1 MRAGQFR
8 PIEDDGQASL
18 KIPLNKIPTVSGAR
32 HPTFEDIDM
41 QTRTLIEK
49 LSVSSQL
56 ALPDLTAAADQGIR
70 SIINNR
76 PDGEASDQPTSA
88 EIEAAAAALG
98 LGYRYIPVVPGQIH
112 DEDIANFN
120 AALAEL
126 EAPVLAFCRTGTR
139 SASLWAL
146 SAAADIASSD
156 LLSTARAAGYD
167 LNALK
172 PRLETRRQVVATHSS
187 GRPRAVAQ
195 RHDVVIV
202 GGGAAGLAT
211 AASLLRRR
219 PGLDIAVIEPADR
232 HFYQPGW
239 TLVGCG
245 VFNANATMR
254 PMASIMPKG
263 VRWQRIAVEAFEPEH
278 DRIVL
283 ADGTRLA
290 YRVLVAAPGLKLNW
304 GAIPG
309 LEEALGK
316 NGVTSNYRFDLAP
329 YTWELVQKLGRGT
342 ALFTQP
348 PMPIKCAGAPQKAM
362 YLSCDHWRRA
372 DRIGEIDVEFHVAG
386 DVLFGVKEYV
396 PALMHYIERYGI
408 DLKFE
413 SRLVAVN
420 GPTREATFAMR
431 GPDGGIQ
438 EVTRRFDLLH
448 VCPPQ
453 TAPDFVR
460 SSPLA
465 GDAGWIDV
473 DDQTLRHTRYEN
485 VFSLGDVCSAPNAK
499 TMAAARKQAPIVAE
513 NGLAVLDSR
522 KRRATYDGYG
532 ACPLTVERGRV
543 VLAEFGYGGKLL
555 PTFPKWVIDGTRP
568 SRLAWLL
575 KLRILPLVYWQ
586 GMLKGREWLAAP
598 QVILTSSDTPELV

>member
-1 MRAGQFR
+1 
-8 PIEDDGQASL
+8 
-18 KIPLNKIPTVSGAR
+18 
-32 HPTFEDIDM
+32 M
-41 QTRTLIEK
+41 QTRNLAEK
-49 LSVSSQL
+49 FSVSSQL
-56 ALPDLTAAADQGIR
+56 TLSDLTAAADQGIR

-76 PDGEASDQPTSA
+76 PDGESSDQPTSA

-98 LGYRYIPVVPGQIH
+98 LGYRHIPVVAGQIH
-112 DEDIANFN
+112 DEDIANFSV
-120 AALAEL
+120 ALAEL

-146 SAAADIASSD
+146 SAPAEVVSSD
-156 LLSTARAAGYD
+156 LLSSARAVGYD
-167 LNALK
+167 LTALK
-172 PRLETRRQVVATHSS
+172 PRLDTRRQAATHSA
-187 GRPRAVAQ
+187 GRPRAAVQ
-195 RHDVVIV
+195 RHDVVVI

-219 PGLDIAVIEPADR
+219 PGLDIVVVEPADR

-245 VFNANATMR
+245 VFSANATMR
-254 PMASIMPKG
+254 PMASVMPKG
-263 VRWQRIAVEAFEPEH
+263 VRWQRIAAEAFEPER

-290 YRVLVAAPGLKLNW
+290 YRVLVAAPGLKLDW

-329 YTWELVQKLGRGT
+329 YTWELVQKLGHGT

-348 PMPIKCAGAPQKAM
+348 SMPIKCAGAPQKAM
-362 YLSCDHWRRA
+362 YLSCDHWRHA
-372 DRIGEIDVEFHVAG
+372 GRIGEIDVEFHNAG
-386 DVLFGVKEYV
+386 GVLFGVKEYV
-396 PALMHYIERYGI
+396 PALMRYIERYGI

-420 GPTREATFAMR
+420 GPARQATFVVK
-431 GPDGGIQ
+431 GPDSGLQ

-465 GDAGWIDV
+465 DDAGWVDV
-473 DDQTLRHTRYEN
+473 DHQTLRHTRFEN

-499 TMAAARKQAPIVAE
+499 TAAAARKQAPIVAQ
-513 NGLAVLDSR
+513 NVLAVLDS
-522 KRRATYDGYG
+522 KERRAIYDGYG
-532 ACPLTVERGRV
+532 SCPLTVERGRI

-575 KLRILPLVYWQ
+575 KERILPLVYWQ
-586 GMLKGREWLAAP
+586 GMLKGREWLAALHLNSP
-598 QVILTSSDTPELV
+598 VS

>member
-1 MRAGQFR
+1 MGLAPSRSRSTRSTTPHETRTVPVNMHAGEYPR
-8 PIEDDGQASL
+8 PKMTATPTSRSPLEQ
-18 KIPLNKIPTVSGAR
+18 IPVVSGAR
-32 HPTFEDIDM
+32 RPTRKDN
-41 QTRTLIEK
+41 RH
-49 LSVSSQL
+49 
-56 ALPDLTAAADQGIR
+56 ADTKPHRQ
-70 SIINNR
+70 
-76 PDGEASDQPTSA
+76 
-88 EIEAAAAALG
+88 ALG
-98 LGYRYIPVVPGQIH
+98 FITAYADRPHRSRRPGHPVHHQQSPGRRGVRPTDIRRERGCRRRSRTRLRHIPVVPGQIH
-112 DEDIANFN
+112 DEDIANFSV
-120 AALAEL
+120 ALAEL

-146 SAAADIASSD
+146 SAPAGVASSD
-156 LLSTARAAGYD
+156 LLSAARAAGYD
-167 LNALK
+167 LDALK
-172 PRLETRRQVVATHSS
+172 PRLDARRQAATHSA
-187 GRPRAVAQ
+187 GRPRAAAQ
-195 RHDVVIV
+195 RQDVVII

-245 VFNANATMR
+245 VFSANATMR

-283 ADGTRLA
+283 ADRTRLT
-290 YRVLVAAPGLKLNW
+290 YRVLVAAPGLKLDW
-304 GAIPG
+304 GAIPD
-309 LEEALGK
+309 LDEALGK
-316 NGVTSNYRFDLAP
+316 NGGTSNYRFDLAP

-372 DRIGEIDVEFHVAG
+372 GRIDAIDVEFHNAG
-386 DVLFGVKEYV
+386 GILFGVKEYV

-408 DLKFE
+408 DLKFQ

-420 GPTREATFAMR
+420 GPAQEATFAIK
-431 GPDGGIQ
+431 GSDGGLQ

-465 GDAGWIDV
+465 GDAGWLDV
-473 DDQTLRHTRYEN
+473 DHRTLRHTRFEN

-499 TMAAARKQAPIVAE
+499 TGV
-513 NGLAVLDSR
+513 
-522 KRRATYDGYG
+522 
-532 ACPLTVERGRV
+532 
-543 VLAEFGYGGKLL
+543 
-555 PTFPKWVIDGTRP
+555 
-568 SRLAWLL
+568 
-575 KLRILPLVYWQ
+575 
-586 GMLKGREWLAAP
+586 
-598 QVILTSSDTPELV
+598 

>member
-1 MRAGQFR
+1 
-8 PIEDDGQASL
+8 
-18 KIPLNKIPTVSGAR
+18 
-32 HPTFEDIDM
+32 M
-41 QTRTLIEK
+41 QTRNLAEK

-56 ALPDLTAAADQGIR
+56 TPPDLTAAAHQGIR

-76 PDGEASDQPTSA
+76 PDAEASDQPTSA
-88 EIEAAAAALG
+88 EIEAATTALG
-98 LGYRYIPVVPGQIH
+98 LGYRHIPVVPGQIH
-112 DEDIANFN
+112 DEDIANFSV
-120 AALAEL
+120 ALAEL

-146 SAAADIASSD
+146 SAPAEVASSD
-156 LLSTARAAGYD
+156 LLAAARAAGYD
-167 LNALK
+167 LDALK
-172 PRLETRRQVVATHSS
+172 PRLDTRRQAATHSA
-187 GRPRAVAQ
+187 GRPRAAAQ
-195 RHDVVIV
+195 RHDVVII

-245 VFNANATMR
+245 VFSANDTMR

-263 VRWQRIAVEAFEPEH
+263 VRWQRSAVEAFEPEH

-372 DRIGEIDVEFHVAG
+372 DRIGDIDVEFHIAG

-413 SRLVAVN
+413 SNLVGVN
-420 GPTREATFAMR
+420 GPAREATFAMKR
-431 GPDGGIQ
+431 PNGSLQ

-465 GDAGWIDV
+465 GDAGWIEV
-473 DDQTLRHTRYEN
+473 DHQTLRHTRLEN
-485 VFSLGDVCSAPNAK
+485 VFSLGDVCSAPNTK
-499 TMAAARKQAPIVAE
+499 TAAAARRQAPIVAE
-513 NGLAVLDSR
+513 NVLAVLASNEP
-522 KRRATYDGYG
+522 RAIYDGYG
-532 ACPLTVERGRV
+532 SCPLTVERGRI

-575 KLRILPLVYWQ
+575 KERILPLVYWQ

-598 QVILTSSDTPELV
+598 HINSPMSDTPELG

>member
-1 MRAGQFR
+1 
-8 PIEDDGQASL
+8 
-18 KIPLNKIPTVSGAR
+18 
-32 HPTFEDIDM
+32 M
-41 QTRTLIEK
+41 QTRTLTEK

-56 ALPDLTAAADQGIR
+56 TPRDLTAAADQGIR

-98 LGYRYIPVVPGQIH
+98 LAYRHIPVVPGQID
-112 DEDIANFN
+112 DEDIANFSV
-120 AALAEL
+120 ALAAL

-146 SAAADIASSD
+146 SAAAEVVSSD

-167 LNALK
+167 LTTLK
-172 PRLETRRQVVATHSS
+172 PRLDTRRQAATHSS
-187 GRPRAVAQ
+187 GRPRAAAQ
-195 RHDVVIV
+195 RHDVVVV

-219 PGLDIAVIEPADR
+219 PGLEIAVVDPADR

-245 VFNANATMR
+245 VFSANTTMR

-290 YRVLVAAPGLKLNW
+290 YRVLVAAPGLKLDW

-309 LEEALGK
+309 LEEALGQ

-362 YLSCDHWRRA
+362 YLSCDYWRRA
-372 DRIGEIDVEFHVAG
+372 GRIGEIAVEFHNAG
-386 DVLFGVKEYV
+386 GVLFGVKEYV

-413 SRLVAVN
+413 SRLIAVN
-420 GPTREATFAMR
+420 GPAREATFAVK
-431 GPDGGIQ
+431 GPDSGLQ

-460 SSPLA
+460 ASPLA

-473 DDQTLRHTRYEN
+473 DHQTLRHTRFEN
-485 VFSLGDVCSAPNAK
+485 VFSLGDVCSAPNSK
-499 TMAAARKQAPIVAE
+499 TAAAARKQAPIVAE
-513 NGLAVLDSR
+513 NVLAVLDS
-522 KRRATYDGYG
+522 KEPRAIYNGYG
-532 ACPLTVERGRV
+532 SCPLTVERGRI

-575 KLRILPLVYWQ
+575 KERILPLVYWE

-598 QVILTSSDTPELV
+598 HVNSPVS

>member
-1 MRAGQFR
+1 
-8 PIEDDGQASL
+8 
-18 KIPLNKIPTVSGAR
+18 
-32 HPTFEDIDM
+32 M
-41 QTRTLIEK
+41 QTRNLAEK

-56 ALPDLTAAADQGIR
+56 TPPDLTAAAHQGIR

-76 PDGEASDQPTSA
+76 PDAEASDQPTSA
-88 EIEAAAAALG
+88 EIEAATTALG
-98 LGYRYIPVVPGQIH
+98 LGYRHIPVVPGQIH
-112 DEDIANFN
+112 DEDIANFSV
-120 AALAEL
+120 ALAEL

-146 SAAADIASSD
+146 SAPAEVASSD
-156 LLSTARAAGYD
+156 LLAAARAAGYD
-167 LNALK
+167 LDALK
-172 PRLETRRQVVATHSS
+172 PRLDTRRQAATHSA
-187 GRPRAVAQ
+187 GRPRAAAQ
-195 RHDVVIV
+195 RHDVVII

-245 VFNANATMR
+245 VFSANDTMR

-263 VRWQRIAVEAFEPEH
+263 VRWQRSAVEAFEPEH

-329 YTWELVQKLGRGT
+329 YTWELVQKLERGT

-348 PMPIKCAGAPQKAM
+348 PLPIKCAGAPQKAM

-372 DRIGEIDVEFHVAG
+372 DRIGDIDVEFHIAG

-413 SRLVAVN
+413 SNLVGVN
-420 GPTREATFAMR
+420 GPAREATFAMKR
-431 GPDGGIQ
+431 PNGSLQ

-465 GDAGWIDV
+465 GDAGWIEV
-473 DDQTLRHTRYEN
+473 DHQTLRHTRLEN
-485 VFSLGDVCSAPNAK
+485 VFSLGDVCSAPNTK
-499 TMAAARKQAPIVAE
+499 TAAAARRQAPIVAE
-513 NGLAVLDSR
+513 NVLAVLASNEP
-522 KRRATYDGYG
+522 RAIYDGYG
-532 ACPLTVERGRV
+532 SCPLTVERGRI

-575 KLRILPLVYWQ
+575 KERILPLVYWQ

-598 QVILTSSDTPELV
+598 HINSPMSDTPELG

>member
-1 MRAGQFR
+1 V
-8 PIEDDGQASL
+8 
-18 KIPLNKIPTVSGAR
+18 K
-32 HPTFEDIDM
+32 DIDM
-41 QTRTLIEK
+41 QTQTLTDK
-49 LSVSSQL
+49 LSVSAQL
-56 ALPDLTAAADQGIR
+56 SPTDLATASDRGIR

-76 PDGEASDQPTSA
+76 PDGEAPDQPTSA
-88 EIEAAAAALG
+88 EIETSATVLG
-98 LGYRYIPVVPGQIH
+98 LGYRHIPVASGQIH
-112 DEDIANFN
+112 DEDIAKFSD
-120 AALAEL
+120 ALAEL
-126 EAPVLAFCRTGTR
+126 EGPVLAFCRSGTR
-139 SASLWAL
+139 AASLWAL
-146 SAAADIASSD
+146 SAAAEVASSD

-172 PRLETRRQVVATHSS
+172 PRLDARRQAAMHSS
-187 GRPRAVAQ
+187 DRPQAAAQ
-195 RHDVVIV
+195 RHDVVII

-245 VFNANATMR
+245 VFSANATMR
-254 PMASIMPKG
+254 PMASVMPKG
-263 VRWQRIAVEAFEPEH
+263 VRWQRSTVAAFEPEY

-290 YRVLVAAPGLKLNW
+290 YRVLVAAPGLKLDW

-316 NGVTSNYRFDLAP
+316 NGVTSNYRFDRAP

-372 DRIGEIDVEFHVAG
+372 GRIDAIDVEFHNAG
-386 DVLFGVKEYV
+386 GVLFGVKEYV

-408 DLKFE
+408 DLKFQ

-420 GPTREATFAMR
+420 GPAQEASFTIK
-431 GPDGGIQ
+431 GPDGGLQ

-473 DDQTLRHTRYEN
+473 DHQTLRHMRFEN

-513 NGLAVLDSR
+513 NVLAVLDS
-522 KRRATYDGYG
+522 KEPRAIYDGYG
-532 ACPLTVERGRV
+532 SCPLTVERGRI

-575 KLRILPLVYWQ
+575 KERILPSVYWQ

-598 QVILTSSDTPELV
+598 QVFLTPPDAPGAA

>member
-1 MRAGQFR
+1 
-8 PIEDDGQASL
+8 
-18 KIPLNKIPTVSGAR
+18 
-32 HPTFEDIDM
+32 M
-41 QTRTLIEK
+41 QTRNLAEK

-56 ALPDLTAAADQGIR
+56 TPPDLTAAAHQGIR

-76 PDGEASDQPTSA
+76 PDAEASDQPTSA
-88 EIEAAAAALG
+88 EIEAATTALG
-98 LGYRYIPVVPGQIH
+98 LGYRHIPVVPGQIH
-112 DEDIANFN
+112 DEDIANFSV
-120 AALAEL
+120 ALAEL

-146 SAAADIASSD
+146 SAPAEVASSD
-156 LLSTARAAGYD
+156 LLAAARAAGYD
-167 LNALK
+167 LDALK
-172 PRLETRRQVVATHSS
+172 PRLDTRRQAATHSA
-187 GRPRAVAQ
+187 GRPRAAAQ
-195 RHDVVIV
+195 RHDVVII

-245 VFNANATMR
+245 VFSANDTMR

-263 VRWQRIAVEAFEPEH
+263 VRWQRSAVEAFEPEH

-348 PMPIKCAGAPQKAM
+348 PLPIKCAGAPQKAM

-372 DRIGEIDVEFHVAG
+372 DRIGDIDVEFHIAG

-413 SRLVAVN
+413 SNLVGVN
-420 GPTREATFAMR
+420 GPAREATFAMKR
-431 GPDGGIQ
+431 PNGSLQ

-465 GDAGWIDV
+465 GDAGWIEV
-473 DDQTLRHTRYEN
+473 DHQTLRHTRLEN
-485 VFSLGDVCSAPNAK
+485 VFSLGDVCSAPNTK
-499 TMAAARKQAPIVAE
+499 TAAAARRQAPIVAE
-513 NGLAVLDSR
+513 NVLAVLASNEP
-522 KRRATYDGYG
+522 RAIYDGYG
-532 ACPLTVERGRV
+532 SCPLTVERGRI

-575 KLRILPLVYWQ
+575 KERILPLVYWQ

-598 QVILTSSDTPELV
+598 HINSPMSDTPELG

>member
-1 MRAGQFR
+1 
-8 PIEDDGQASL
+8 
-18 KIPLNKIPTVSGAR
+18 
-32 HPTFEDIDM
+32 M
-41 QTRTLIEK
+41 QTRSLTDK

-56 ALPDLTAAADQGIR
+56 TPTDLTAVADQGIR

-76 PDGEASDQPTSA
+76 PDGETSDQPTSA
-88 EIEAAAAALG
+88 EIETGAAALG

-112 DEDIANFN
+112 DEDIANFS

-156 LLSTARAAGYD
+156 LLSTARTAGSD
-167 LNALK
+167 LDTLK
-172 PRLETRRQVVATHSS
+172 PRLDTRRQAATHSS
-187 GRPRAVAQ
+187 GRPQAAGQ
-195 RHDVVIV
+195 RHDVVII

-219 PGLDIAVIEPADR
+219 PGLDVAVIEPADR

-245 VFNANATMR
+245 VFSANATMR
-254 PMASIMPKG
+254 AMASIMPKG
-263 VRWQRIAVEAFEPEH
+263 VRWQSIAVEAFEPEH
-278 DRIVL
+278 DRVVL

-372 DRIGEIDVEFHVAG
+372 GRLGEIDVEFHNAG
-386 DVLFGVKEYV
+386 GVLFGVKEYV
-396 PALMHYIERYGI
+396 PALMRYIERYGI

-413 SRLVAVN
+413 SRLIAVN
-420 GPTREATFAMR
+420 GPAQEATFAMK

-473 DDQTLRHTRYEN
+473 DHQTLRHTRFED
-485 VFSLGDVCSAPNAK
+485 VFSLGDVCSAPNSK
-499 TMAAARKQAPIVAE
+499 TAAAARKQAPIVAE
-513 NGLAVLDSR
+513 NVLAVLDS
-522 KRRATYDGYG
+522 KEPRAVYDGYG
-532 ACPLTVERGRV
+532 SCPLTVERGRI

-575 KLRILPLVYWQ
+575 KERILPLVYWH

-598 QVILTSSDTPELV
+598 QVGVV

>member
-1 MRAGQFR
+1 
-8 PIEDDGQASL
+8 
-18 KIPLNKIPTVSGAR
+18 
-32 HPTFEDIDM
+32 
-41 QTRTLIEK
+41 
-49 LSVSSQL
+49 LSYWKGS
-56 ALPDLTAAADQGIR
+56 T
-70 SIINNR
+70 
-76 PDGEASDQPTSA
+76 
-88 EIEAAAAALG
+88 
-98 LGYRYIPVVPGQIH
+98 QICV
-112 DEDIANFN
+112 E
-120 AALAEL
+120 
-126 EAPVLAFCRTGTR
+126 
-139 SASLWAL
+139 
-146 SAAADIASSD
+146 
-156 LLSTARAAGYD
+156 
-167 LNALK
+167 
-172 PRLETRRQVVATHSS
+172 RL
-187 GRPRAVAQ
+187 
-195 RHDVVIV
+195 DVVII

-245 VFNANATMR
+245 VFSANDTMR

-263 VRWQRIAVEAFEPEH
+263 VRWQRSAVEAFEPEH

-290 YRVLVAAPGLKLNW
+290 YRVLVAAPGLKLDW

-372 DRIGEIDVEFHVAG
+372 GRIGEIDVEFHNAG
-386 DVLFGVKEYV
+386 GVLFGVKEYV
-396 PALMHYIERYGI
+396 PALMRYIERYGI

-420 GPTREATFAMR
+420 GPAQEAIFAMK
-431 GPDGGIQ
+431 GSDGGLR
-438 EVTRRFDLLH
+438 EVIRRFDLLH

-473 DDQTLRHTRYEN
+473 DHQTLRHMRFAN
-485 VFSLGDVCSAPNAK
+485 VFSLGDVCSVPNSK
-499 TMAAARKQAPIVAE
+499 TAAAARKQAPIVAE
-513 NGLAVLDSR
+513 NVLAVLHS
-522 KRRATYDGYG
+522 KEPRANYDGYG
-532 ACPLTVERGRV
+532 SCPLTVERGRI

-575 KLRILPLVYWQ
+575 KERILPLVYWQ

-598 QVILTSSDTPELV
+598 HINSPVSDTPELG

>member
-1 MRAGQFR
+1 M
-8 PIEDDGQASL
+8 ED
-18 KIPLNKIPTVSGAR
+18 V
-32 HPTFEDIDM
+32 DM
-41 QTRTLIEK
+41 QTRTLTNK

-56 ALPDLTAAADQGIR
+56 AAADLTAAADQGIR

-76 PDGEASDQPTSA
+76 PDGEAPDQPTSA
-88 EIEAAAAALG
+88 EIETAAAARG
-98 LGYRYIPVVPGQIH
+98 LDYRHVPVVPGQIN
-112 DEDIANFN
+112 DKDIANFSV
-120 AALAEL
+120 ALAEL

-146 SAAADIASSD
+146 SVATEVTSSD
-156 LLSTARAAGYD
+156 LLSAARAAGYD
-167 LNALK
+167 LDALK
-172 PRLETRRQVVATHSS
+172 PRLDTRREAATHSS
-187 GRPRAVAQ
+187 GRPRAAAQ

-202 GGGAAGLAT
+202 GGGASGLAT

-245 VFNANATMR
+245 VFSANATMR

-263 VRWQRIAVEAFEPEH
+263 VQWKRVAVEAFEPEH

-283 ADGTRLA
+283 ADGSRLA

-309 LEEALGK
+309 LDEALGK

-372 DRIGEIDVEFHVAG
+372 GRIDEIAVEFHNAG
-386 DVLFGVKEYV
+386 GVLFGVKEYV
-396 PALMHYIERYGI
+396 PALMRYIERYGI

-420 GPTREATFAMR
+420 GPAQEATFAMK
-431 GPDGGIQ
+431 GSDGGLR
-438 EVTRRFDLLH
+438 EATRRFDMLH

-473 DDQTLRHTRYEN
+473 DHQTLRHTRFEN

-513 NGLAVLDSR
+513 NVLAVLDA
-522 KRRATYDGYG
+522 KEPRAIYDGYG
-532 ACPLTVERGRV
+532 SCPLTVERGRI

-568 SRLAWLL
+568 SRVAWLL
-575 KLRILPLVYWQ
+575 KERILPLVYWQ

-598 QVILTSSDTPELV
+598 QAFLPSPDAPGAA

>member
-1 MRAGQFR
+1 
-8 PIEDDGQASL
+8 
-18 KIPLNKIPTVSGAR
+18 V
-32 HPTFEDIDM
+32 EDIDM
-41 QTRTLIEK
+41 QTRTLTDK
-49 LSVSSQL
+49 LSVSSQV
-56 ALPDLTAAADQGIR
+56 ALTDLTAAADQGIH

-76 PDGEASDQPTSA
+76 PDGEAPDQPTSA
-88 EIEAAAAALG
+88 EIETAAAALG
-98 LGYRYIPVVPGQIH
+98 LGYRHIPVVPGQIH
-112 DEDIANFN
+112 DEDITKFSD
-120 AALAEL
+120 ALAEL
-126 EAPVLAFCRTGTR
+126 EGPVLAFCRSGTR
-139 SASLWAL
+139 AASLWAL
-146 SAAADIASSD
+146 SAAAELASSD

-167 LNALK
+167 LDTLR
-172 PRLETRRQVVATHSS
+172 PRLDARRQAATHSS
-187 GRPRAVAQ
+187 GRPQAAAQ
-195 RHDVVIV
+195 RHDVVII

-211 AASLLRRR
+211 AASLLQRR

-245 VFNANATMR
+245 VFSANATMR
-254 PMASIMPKG
+254 PMASVMPNG
-263 VRWQRIAVEAFEPEH
+263 VRWQRSAVEAFEPEQ

-283 ADGTRLA
+283 ADGTRLG

-304 GAIPG
+304 DAIPG
-309 LEEALGK
+309 LDEALGK

-329 YTWELVQKLGRGT
+329 YTWELVQRLGRGT

-372 DRIGEIDVEFHVAG
+372 GRIGEIDVEFHNAG
-386 DVLFGVKEYV
+386 GVLFGVKEYV
-396 PALMHYIERYGI
+396 PALMRYIERYGI
-408 DLKFE
+408 DLQFA

-420 GPTREATFAMR
+420 GPAQEATFVMK
-431 GPDGGIQ
+431 GPDGGLQ

-473 DDQTLRHTRYEN
+473 DHQTLQHTRFEN

-513 NGLAVLDSR
+513 NVLAVLNS
-522 KRRATYDGYG
+522 KEPRAIYDGYG
-532 ACPLTVERGRV
+532 SCPLTVERGRI

-568 SRLAWLL
+568 SRVAWLL
-575 KLRILPLVYWQ
+575 KERILPLVYWQ

-598 QVILTSSDTPELV
+598 QAFLPSPDAPGAA

>member
-1 MRAGQFR
+1 
-8 PIEDDGQASL
+8 
-18 KIPLNKIPTVSGAR
+18 
-32 HPTFEDIDM
+32 M
-41 QTRTLIEK
+41 QTRNLAEK

-56 ALPDLTAAADQGIR
+56 TPPDLTAAAHQGIR

-76 PDGEASDQPTSA
+76 PDAEASDQPTSA
-88 EIEAAAAALG
+88 EIEAATTALG
-98 LGYRYIPVVPGQIH
+98 LGYRHIPVVPGQIH
-112 DEDIANFN
+112 DEDIANFSV
-120 AALAEL
+120 ALAEL

-146 SAAADIASSD
+146 SAPAEVASSD
-156 LLSTARAAGYD
+156 LLAAARAAGYD
-167 LNALK
+167 LDALK
-172 PRLETRRQVVATHSS
+172 PRLDTRRQAATHSA
-187 GRPRAVAQ
+187 GRPRAAAQ
-195 RHDVVIV
+195 RHDVVII

-245 VFNANATMR
+245 VFSANDTMR

-263 VRWQRIAVEAFEPEH
+263 VRWQRSAVEAFEPEH

-348 PMPIKCAGAPQKAM
+348 PLPIKCAGAPQKAM

-372 DRIGEIDVEFHVAG
+372 DRIGDIDVEFHIAG

-413 SRLVAVN
+413 SNLVGVN
-420 GPTREATFAMR
+420 GPAREATFAMKR
-431 GPDGGIQ
+431 PNGSLQ

-465 GDAGWIDV
+465 GDAGWIEV
-473 DDQTLRHTRYEN
+473 DHQTLRHTRLEN
-485 VFSLGDVCSAPNAK
+485 VFSLGDVCSAPNTK
-499 TMAAARKQAPIVAE
+499 TAAAARRQAPIVAE
-513 NGLAVLDSR
+513 NVLAVLASNEP
-522 KRRATYDGYG
+522 RAIYDGYG
-532 ACPLTVERGRV
+532 SCPLTVERGRI

-575 KLRILPLVYWQ
+575 KERVLPSIYWR

-598 QVILTSSDTPELV
+598 KAYLTSRDAPGGV